1 MVVNLLMGTWVL
13 VVSVIQMG
21 ELYGDTSIMGFHLHI
36 SVIRCNVQGLS
47 GIDLS
52 PKSGGT
58 MFLGNIFII
67 LVLSLLV

>member
-1 MVVNLLMGTWVL
+1 MEIQVLWDLL
-13 VVSVIQMG
+13 
-21 ELYGDTSIMGFHLHI
+21 I